1 MSKRRQEFRAWL
13 ATGPEPFWIKWGI
26 FGYVGPHHFGDGDF
40 VSREALSRA
49 VCERAGRRL
58 SRLAGLALMPLLI
71 YALSDSKWNA
81 LDAYSAF
88 LALYPLLQG
97 TVRLF
102 DQVKEPEAAH
112 ASGALHFLA
121 HSPRRR
127 SARRDVMKIL
137 PSLLPGIQRR
147 DDLSP
152 GSWRDLL
159 EIALRSRNAA
169 LRVAVLDAMRRADA
183 PELTELVES
192 RYSLTDVTSKKLDH
206 AEASAVAAARY
217 ALRSRSVI
225 QAEAGGYSGVYQP
238 CSVAGQDSGSWAQS
252 RIASESAPPNH
263 VGDQGA

>member
-1 MSKRRQEFRAWL
+1 MPGRPERCALVNKRRQEFRAWL

-40 VSREALSRA
+40 VSREALARA

-58 SRLAGLALMPLLI
+58 SRLAGLALMPLFLYALLEGKGNSLGAFTALWVLCLFLQGVVRLI
-71 YALSDSKWNA
+71 Y
-81 LDAYSAF
+81 
-88 LALYPLLQG
+88 
-97 TVRLF
+97 
-102 DQVKEPEAAH
+102 QVKEPEAAH

-121 HSPRRR
+121 HSPGRRW
-127 SARRDVMKIL
+127 ARRDVMKIL
-137 PSLLPGIQRR
+137 PSLLPGIQGR

-192 RYSLTDVTSKKLDH
+192 RYGLTDVTSRKLNH

-225 QAEAGGYSGVYQP
+225 QAEVP
-238 CSVAGQDSGSWAQS
+238 
-252 RIASESAPPNH
+252 RHTPAPEEANP
-263 VGDQGA
+263 